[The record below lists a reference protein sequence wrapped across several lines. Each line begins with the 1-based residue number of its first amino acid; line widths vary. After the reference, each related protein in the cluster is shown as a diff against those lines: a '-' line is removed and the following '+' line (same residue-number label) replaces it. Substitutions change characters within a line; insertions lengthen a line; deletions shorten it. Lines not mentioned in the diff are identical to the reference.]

1 MACRFVLTTIVT
13 CWLGITPSSAETPVV
28 TPAKP
33 VVLAQQ
39 VTKETKESKEQA
51 RTPRIVQPRAT
62 TAWEQQRERLNQ
74 NTVTIITGTPAG
86 TYLAVAYDMSVVL
99 DDGDNLRVLAVT
111 GKGSVQ
117 NVKDILHLRG
127 VDMGIVQSDVMSQFK
142 SSGEYGQNFDQ
153 RLVYI
158 AKLYNEEMH
167 LIVNSKI
174 KDLKDLQGQKVS
186 FAEVGSGTQFS
197 SRLIFAALGIKVEE
211 VNFGLNDALLKVK
224 SGEIAGLIWIGGRP
238 SPALAKL
245 TKDPDL
251 RLLPVPYTPTLEDAS
266 YLPATL
272 SGQDYPALLGE
283 AEQIETVAVGA
294 VLAVYNWGKDTDRY
308 RRVAKFTDALFARF
322 PDLQKAPRHP
332 KWKEVNLAAKL
343 KGWNRFPAAQGWL
356 DGQASQT
363 AAVGA
368 TETSVVRRQAAQ
380 AAPGDANEQ
389 ERLFQQFLEWKR
401 QQPAAR

>member
-1 MACRFVLTTIVT
+1 MRNVIAFCSLLALAAMSFV
-13 CWLGITPSSAETPVV
+13 A
-28 TPAKP
+28 PAT
-33 VVLAQQ
+33 VMAQQ
-39 VTKETKESKEQA
+39 AIKEPA
-51 RTPRIVQPRAT
+51 RTARPAVARSAT
-62 TAWEQQRERLNQ
+62 PWEVQRERLNQ

-86 TYLAVAYDMSVVL
+86 TYLAVGYDMSVVM

-127 VDMGIVQSDVMSQFK
+127 VDMGIVQSDVMSHFK
-142 SSGEYGQNFDQ
+142 ASGEFGQNFDQ
-153 RLVYI
+153 RLLYI

-167 LIVNSKI
+167 LVVNSKI
-174 KDLKDLQGQKVS
+174 KDIKELAGQKVS

-197 SRLIFAALGIKVEE
+197 SRLIFGGLGVKVDE
-211 VNFGLNDALLKVK
+211 VNLGLNDALLKVK
-224 SGEIAGLIWIGGRP
+224 TGEIAGLVWIGGRP

-251 RLLPVPYTPTLEDAS
+251 KLLPVPYTAALEDSS

-283 AEQIETVAVGA
+283 TEKIDTVAVGA
-294 VLAVYNWGKDTDRY
+294 VLAVYNWAKDSDRY
-308 RRVAKFTDALFARF
+308 RRVAKFTDTLFARF
-322 PDLQKAPRHP
+322 PELQKTPRHP

-343 KGWNRFPAAQGWL
+343 KGWNRFAPAQTWL
-356 DGQASQT
+356 DSQASQT
-363 AAVGA
+363 ATAAA
-368 TETSVVRRQAAQ
+368 TEASVVRKQAAQ
-380 AAPGDANEQ
+380 AAPGDKTEQ

-401 QQPAAR
+401 QQPVAR